1 MSISSI
7 RNQIAMYEKQIA
19 DLDHKMSLEIK
30 KESDLYTKITHIQN
44 SITKNTSE
52 STYKSKMSEIAR
64 KRDEI
69 ARVNVK
75 KASLSK
81 DRASKTSYLTRYN
94 NDLQR
99 EILNERKKEIAETKR
114 LQKEQLDFQKKL
126 NQERYVTQESSRNV
140 MATASNDF
148 EYKQLFYDLFISHA
162 SEDKEGLVR
171 PLVIALQELDVKVWY
186 DEFTLK
192 IGDSLRRNIDS
203 GLRNSRYGVI
213 ILSNS
218 FFEKQ
223 WPQYELD
230 GMVSREMQGKKV
242 ILPIWH
248 KVTKDEVMNYS
259 PSMADK
265 VALNTSLFS
274 IKELAI
280 KLAEVIM
287 E

>member
-192 IGDSLRRNIDS
+192 IG
-203 GLRNSRYGVI
+203 
-213 ILSNS
+213 
-218 FFEKQ
+218 
-223 WPQYELD
+223 
-230 GMVSREMQGKKV
+230 
-242 ILPIWH
+242 
-248 KVTKDEVMNYS
+248 
-259 PSMADK
+259 
-265 VALNTSLFS
+265 
-274 IKELAI
+274 
-280 KLAEVIM
+280 
-287 E
+287 